1 MLTLT
6 TSFRK
11 QHCQLWWCL
20 LWKRLNSLQLPLVQD
35 CLKMMLSMSPQKCLS
50 RWIIENAHLF
60 ALIPIVAKRIWNRPI
75 WKLISVYTLVNYYI
89 FNLFSLCRSKKSDF
103 EYVFSGERPYTCP
116 IEGCD
121 KRFAR
126 SDELSRHRRM
136 HTGER
141 KFACSICGR
150 RFVRSVIFFF
160 LNEPW
165 HKIILPN
172 SIFLQHFRTI

>member
-20 LWKRLNSLQLPLVQD
+20 LWNRLNSLQLPLVQD

-89 FNLFSLCRSKKSDF
+89 FNLYFLFVGVRNQIFNMSFQANVRTLVPLKDVTS
-103 EYVFSGERPYTCP
+103 VFLGLMSFLVIDECILVKGNSHVQFA
-116 IEGCD
+116 D
-121 KRFAR
+121 DDLFAR
-126 SDELSRHRRM
+126 
-136 HTGER
+136 
-141 KFACSICGR
+141 
-150 RFVRSVIFFF
+150 
-160 LNEPW
+160 
-165 HKIILPN
+165 
-172 SIFLQHFRTI
+172 